1 MPQLTP
7 SEATILRSHG
17 VDVPADGYIPSS
29 SSSSS
34 SSSDELYDDGE
45 LNITQRN
52 LGDSTAVRTFRAN
65 GETMLRL
72 LESEMQSS
80 DACSKQNIQDLLYQ
94 LADTAVDIAEK
105 AESLASGMMNMA
117 EQPGGLARLEEILA
131 ANGDDMD
138 GAKLER
144 LILENLHKD
153 QPAVGEPQAENTKEE
168 EPKEEEP
175 KKEEPKKQCGKCP
188 TGGRRR
194 SKRSRKKSKKKKR

>member
-7 SEATILRSHG
+7 GEATILRSHG

-80 DACSKQNIQDLLYQ
+80 DTCSKQNIRDLLYQ

-105 AESLASGMMNMA
+105 AEYLAGDMTEEKPN
-117 EQPGGLARLEEILA
+117 GLEKLEEILKV
-131 ANGDDMD
+131 NTGDMNEE
-138 GAKLER
+138 KLEQ
-144 LILENLHKD
+144 LILETLQKD
-153 QPAVGEPQAENTKEE
+153 QKPDADEPQAENS
-168 EPKEEEP
+168 
-175 KKEEPKKQCGKCP
+175 KKACGKCT
-188 TGGRRR
+188 TGGSKRKISRKISR
-194 SKRSRKKSKKKKR
+194 KRSRKKR